1 MWQHTVFVY
10 PMVFAATVSGALGL
24 YSLAAM
30 RRRGPRPVL
39 VTFFFT
45 TVALALWAGFSSVK
59 LLHTNP
65 AVKHL
70 FYRFLYLG
78 ASPVGTLAL
87 LFALAYTDRE
97 EWLRPSVVA
106 SLLVVPVAYV
116 TLVFLNP
123 AGVAIEG
130 TRVVQT
136 NGLVVL
142 RVDVGIAHVFAQFF
156 YSVLVATFALG
167 LVVREAVRLGW
178 SYLPQAVLVSV
189 GITAPICFAVFSA
202 VGVPP
207 FDPDGV
213 NLIPSAAAVS
223 AGTLG
228 VATFQYRLLDLPPVA
243 YTTAM
248 EESPDGVFV
257 LDVDGQVVHANAR
270 GTALLDGL
278 DAGLGD
284 RFGTICPGVG
294 DVEDDPGS
302 SEKEL
307 GTTVCIDVNG
317 STVVL
322 DVRVRRLERGD
333 RTVGF
338 VVVLRDV
345 TTLEEQTRTIE
356 GQNRRLELLNRV
368 VRHDIRNDMAV
379 VLGWAG
385 ALETRLDDEDASAM
399 ELDAI
404 VEAGEH
410 VVELTDRMR
419 DLVRAT
425 LEDND
430 RLEPVDLR
438 PALRAELAAVRSME
452 GVVVDGPTSPPS
464 AVVLAD
470 DTLRTVFRNILTNA
484 VRHNDTGTAHI
495 DVTVAETD
503 AEVVIRVADDGPG
516 VPDERKRAVFGRG
529 EKGLESPGSGVGLY
543 LVDSLVDGYGG
554 EVRIE
559 DNDPR
564 GAVFVVRLPTVTT
577 DGSDPG
583 PVDAVGAT
591 D

>member
-1 MWQHTVFVY
+1 
-10 PMVFAATVSGALGL
+10 
-24 YSLAAM
+24 
-30 RRRGPRPVL
+30 
-39 VTFFFT
+39 
-45 TVALALWAGFSSVK
+45 
-59 LLHTNP
+59 
-65 AVKHL
+65 
-70 FYRFLYLG
+70 
-78 ASPVGTLAL
+78 
-87 LFALAYTDRE
+87 
-97 EWLRPSVVA
+97 
-106 SLLVVPVAYV
+106 
-116 TLVFLNP
+116 
-123 AGVAIEG
+123 
-130 TRVVQT
+130 
-136 NGLVVL
+136 
-142 RVDVGIAHVFAQFF
+142 
-156 YSVLVATFALG
+156 
-167 LVVREAVRLGW
+167 
-178 SYLPQAVLVSV
+178 
-189 GITAPICFAVFSA
+189 
-202 VGVPP
+202 
-207 FDPDGV
+207 
-213 NLIPSAAAVS
+213 
-223 AGTLG
+223 
-228 VATFQYRLLDLPPVA
+228 
-243 YTTAM
+243 
-248 EESPDGVFV
+248 
-257 LDVDGQVVHANAR
+257 
-270 GTALLDGL
+270 
-278 DAGLGD
+278 
-284 RFGTICPGVG
+284 
-294 DVEDDPGS
+294 
-302 SEKEL
+302 
-307 GTTVCIDVNG
+307 
-317 STVVL
+317 
-322 DVRVRRLERGD
+322 
-333 RTVGF
+333 
-338 VVVLRDV
+338 
-345 TTLEEQTRTIE
+345 
-356 GQNRRLELLNRV
+356 
-368 VRHDIRNDMAV
+368 MAV